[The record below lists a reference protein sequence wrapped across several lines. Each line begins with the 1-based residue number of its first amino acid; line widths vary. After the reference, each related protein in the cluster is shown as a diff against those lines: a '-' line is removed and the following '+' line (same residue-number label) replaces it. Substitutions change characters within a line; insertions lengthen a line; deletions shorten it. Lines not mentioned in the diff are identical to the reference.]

1 MLNEISDI
9 LSDFRLFQQNLEQFQ
24 KFPLQHD
31 TNVRNTFCVFIK
43 IYHDLESY
51 YLTFSIYKKL
61 NQSKNPKEKVNLLGI
76 DLDKP
81 EISELSDEIK
91 NEINYRLNL
100 KRIKISKFF
109 NVKPQEL
116 EFFLFEKFKTPNVK
130 DDENLFEKCKKMEE
144 KILELEKM
152 FDFYRIQNSK
162 ENEEMIQSLCFN
174 IKKTKMNI
182 E

>member
-1 MLNEISDI
+1 
-9 LSDFRLFQQNLEQFQ
+9 LE
-24 KFPLQHD
+24 
-31 TNVRNTFCVFIK
+31 T
-43 IYHDLESY
+43 Y
-51 YLTFSIYKKL
+51 YLHFSIYKKL
-61 NQSKNPKEKVNLLGI
+61 NLSKNPNEIVNLLGI
-76 DLDKP
+76 ELDKP

-91 NEINYRLNL
+91 NEINFRLNL

-116 EFFLFEKFKTPNVK
+116 ELFLVGKFKTPNVK
-130 DDENLFEKCKKMEE
+130 DDQNLFEKCKKMEE
-144 KILELEKM
+144 KIKELEKM

-162 ENEEMIQSLCFN
+162 ENEEMLQSLCLN